1 MFKLKQINKLDLK
14 PFKKQDYVNK
24 HPHQVFSFTS
34 IKIISKLNKLDD
46 ERVHSTN
53 F

>member
-24 HPHQVFSFTS
+24 HPHQIGIFLYQHQNYFK
-34 IKIISKLNKLDD
+34 IK
-46 ERVHSTN
+46 
-53 F
+53 